1 MVCDLTYFVITR
13 NIIFA
18 GVRDDKGKSPLDR
31 AVENV
36 YYTEGCPEV
45 AHYLMSHGFDS
56 DEKTLT
62 KLLCGACRCGKLAIV
77 KELVEEHKLDP
88 KSEPLDIIVDYMYV
102 LSGAVV

>member
-1 MVCDLTYFVITR
+1 MVCNSTYPVITH
-13 NIIFA
+13 IKFA

-31 AVENV
+31 AMENV

-56 DEKTLT
+56 DEETLA
-62 KLLCGACRCGKLAIV
+62 KLLCGACWWGKLAMV

-88 KSEPLDIIVDYMYV
+88 KSEPLDIIVN
-102 LSGAVV
+102 